1 MTGISALLMIFRSGY
16 FFNKVQEVHPFLKV
30 CTNTTMVVLRGLF
43 LTGTGLL
50 VATHA
55 MSTLHQFALD
65 VRFALAWIAVSRFR
79 VEDSQIMMRSGTDA
93 NADWDFLTRLL
104 RSIAKEL
111 MLFGTVGDIL
121 TPILKVQ
128 WILSMVC

>member
-1 MTGISALLMIFRSGY
+1 MA
-16 FFNKVQEVHPFLKV
+16 
-30 CTNTTMVVLRGLF
+30 VLRGLF

-55 MSTLHQFALD
+55 MSILHQFALD
-65 VRFALAWIAVSRFR
+65 VRFALAWIAVSRFSN
-79 VEDSQIMMRSGTDA
+79 EDSQIMMRSGTDA
-93 NADWDFLTRLL
+93 NANWDFLTRPL
-104 RSIAKEL
+104 RSIVKEL

>member
-1 MTGISALLMIFRSGY
+1 MTGISVLLMIFRSGY
-16 FFNKVQEVHPFLKV
+16 FFNRVQEVHPFSRV
-30 CTNTTMVVLRGLF
+30 CTSTTMAVLRRLF

-65 VRFALAWIAVSRFR
+65 VRFALAWIAVSRFSN
-79 VEDSQIMMRSGTDA
+79 EDSQIMMRSGTDA
-93 NADWDFLTRLL
+93 NANWDFLTRPL
-104 RSIAKEL
+104 RSIVKAL
-111 MLFGTVGDIL
+111 MLFGTVGDIP
-121 TPILKVQ
+121 TPILKVR